1 MPKEKKQYVSSSV
14 LNEIILSNSL
24 ECFSGDKNDIILGQ
38 KPQFSCQERRRK
50 DSLIWGRLLARKKSG
65 KNITKCFVISGAI

>member
-50 DSLIWGRLLARKKSG
+50 DSLIWG
-65 KNITKCFVISGAI
+65 